1 MRPRIHLTNSSKNWR
16 NKNNR
21 CAASTIRKNVI
32 RAALNRLGKWLI
44 KSDTIDVVV
53 AVVRIGVIVTILAM
67 LGSCSAQYHLKR
79 AIAKDPTIAND
90 TVIRVDTSVVTES
103 IRAVDTLVVTD
114 TITREIVRE
123 GVTIKVKRIHDTI
136 RVDVVCPPDTI
147 RVVAEIPVERVIYKD
162 NPPKRSLMDRIE
174 MVVFMVVLI
183 SIAMMVRR
191 FLKG

>member
-21 CAASTIRKNVI
+21 CAASTTPKNVI
-32 RAALNRLGKWLI
+32 RAALKQLGEWMV
-44 KSDTIDVVV
+44 SNDAIDVVV
-53 AVVRIGVIVTILAM
+53 AVVRIATIVTILVM
-67 LGSCSAQYHLKR
+67 LSSCSAQWHLKR

-90 TVIRVDTSVVTES
+90 TVIRIDTSVVTES

-114 TITREIVRE
+114 TVMREIVRE
-123 GVTIKVKRIHDTI
+123 GVKIKLQRIHDTI

-147 RVVAEIPVERVIYKD
+147 RVVANVPVERIIYKET
-162 NPPKRSLMDRIE
+162 PRKRTILDQLGH
-174 MVVFMVVLI
+174 VLFLVLL
-183 SIAMMVRR
+183 IAIALMVRQ